1 MPAKRNRDQWNEV
14 CLYLSFCWIISF
26 NITPSRSTCVVTVAT
41 FHFLW
46 LSSVPLYF
54 HYTHTHMRIAG
65 SYDSSIFILFI
76 FFWSLHAVCGILF
89 SQPGIEPDTLCIG
102 SMKSS
107 QLAHQGSLLLLI
119 FWRCFKK
126 VSIRTEAIYIVT
138 NNAERISFFQP
149 HQLCYFLFLI
159 VAFLIDM
166 RWQLIVVLICIPLMI
181 SDVTV
186 FFLTLGCL

>member
-1 MPAKRNRDQWNEV
+1 M
-14 CLYLSFCWIISF
+14 S
-26 NITPSRSTCVVTVAT
+26 
-41 FHFLW
+41 
-46 LSSVPLYF
+46 
-54 HYTHTHMRIAG
+54 IAG

-89 SQPGIEPDTLCIG
+89 SQPGIEPDTLCTG

-107 QLAHQGSLLLLI
+107 QLSHQGSLLFLI

-186 FFLTLGCL
+186 FFLTLGCLKFGLLHVILQLISFHMYYIYICTSTSADCTTRHENCLGLKDMYLWCW